1 MKDEIH
7 RINESIIAAR
17 YVTDYDRVLRFI
29 AQRVTDNA
37 EAENLAQDV
46 WLKLLECDRPI
57 NEATLTSLI
66 YTVARNIV
74 NDYLRHLY
82 IVQDAHGELR
92 QSESIYA
99 QDMESEV
106 VARDLALHEQVRVRC
121 LPAQRRIIY
130 VMSRYEEKSVDEIAA
145 ALELSNRTVENHLR
159 LGRKD
164 VRAHMTAIA

>member
-1 MKDEIH
+1 MKNENH
-7 RINESIIAAR
+7 KTNESIIAAR

-29 AQRVTDNA
+29 SQRVSDA
-37 EAENLAQDV
+37 GDAENLAQDV
-46 WLKLLECDRPI
+46 WLKLLECDREL
-57 NEATLTSLI
+57 NESTLTSLI
-66 YTVARNIV
+66 YTVARNLV

-82 IVQDAHGELR
+82 IVQEVHGELR
-92 QSESIYA
+92 QSENVYA

-106 VARDLALHEQVRVRC
+106 SARDLALHERMRVRC

-159 LGRKD
+159 LGRRD
-164 VRAHMTAIA
+164 VRSHMAAIA